1 MRQIKDWYQTNEK
14 SVSTISLIAGFVFD
28 SLTLQRIDNFRDN
41 LWLSLNLLLVGIC
54 IIFLNREVEG
64 RYSHESWKH
73 FWLLNTL
80 QFGLGN
86 ILGGFFILYF
96 RSGTLSA
103 SWPFLLIL
111 LFALVANE
119 LFQKRY
125 ARLVMQLSFFY
136 LAVFS
141 FSIFLVPIFLHQI
154 GPFIFILSGIASL
167 GVFWLFTLLLKKLIA
182 KRFKES
188 RRPLFFAVM
197 AIFFSVNL
205 LYFANLIPP
214 IPLSLKDTGI
224 YQYLSRDSRGSYI
237 IAEEKRGLL
246 DYFSFHETIHLVP
259 GDSLYA
265 YNAIF
270 SPTNLDTRIVHEWQY
285 QDEKTGEWMTFAR
298 IPLLLSGGRSE
309 GFRTYSAKSNL
320 TPGDWRVNIA
330 TPQGQ
335 LLGRINFRI
344 ITASARPPLVYQVKN

>member
-1 MRQIKDWYQTNEK
+1 MSARLRQIKDWYETNEK

-41 LWLSLNLLLVGIC
+41 LWLSLNLLLVGTC
-54 IIFLNREVEG
+54 IIFLNRQKF
-64 RYSHESWKH
+64 HESWKH

-103 SWPFLLIL
+103 SWPFLILL

-125 ARLVMQLSFFY
+125 ARLVLQLSFFY

-154 GPFIFILSGIASL
+154 GPFVFILSGMASL
-167 GVFWLFTLLLKKLIA
+167 LVFWLFILLLKKLISE
-182 KRFKES
+182 RFKES
-188 RRPLFFAVM
+188 SRPLFFAVM
-197 AIFFSVNL
+197 AIFFGINV

-214 IPLSLKDTGI
+214 IPLSLKDAGI

-237 IAEEKRGLL
+237 IAEEKKRFM

-270 SPTNLDTRIVHEWQY
+270 SPTNLDTRIIHEWQY
-285 QDEKTGEWMTFAR
+285 RDEETGKWLTAAR
-298 IPLLLSGGRSE
+298 IPLLLSGGRSG
-309 GFRTYSAKSNL
+309 GFRTYSTKSNL
-320 TPGDWRVNIA
+320 TEGDWRVNIA
-330 TPQGQ
+330 TPRGE

-344 ITASARPPLVYQVKN
+344 ISASVRPPLIYQVKK